1 MKHFYTLK
9 KLTTVALSICLA
21 AGMLFCATGCKTD
34 DEPSSTI
41 YEYKDSSYTDKYYLY
56 DDGTYKRV
64 YSDAANNTGI
74 TLEKGSYAKS
84 SSSVTFYVEKW
95 TEVWPDYATNYG
107 IILGQYTGSLS
118 GNYLT
123 ISYYSGKKYGKR

>member
-21 AGMLFCATGCKTD
+21 AGMLFCSTCCKTD

-41 YEYKDSSYTDKYYLY
+41 YEYKDSSYSYTDKYYLY

-74 TLEKGSYAKS
+74 VLEKGSYANS
-84 SSSVTFYVEKW
+84 SSSVTFYVEDEA
-95 TEVWPDYATNYG
+95 EVWRYANRYHNSLLNIYYG
-107 IILGQYTGSLS
+107 YFS

-123 ISYYSGKKYGKR
+123 ISYTRYEKR